1 MGIKDFFGKLFNTA
15 KVNISSINKLETYI
29 YGLKNDLSSTKVI
42 SEPSYEIEKCYLDS
56 VKSYEN
62 GNKNNK
68 LPSIISSYKAYVQE
82 IDSHNRTI
90 EALENKI
97 SKPLIEIRKMQDSVL
112 KYDDS
117 FFVKNAS
124 LISEINKYINKYGK
138 SKEFLDAIESY
149 KIKKEKILSDFDS
162 KIKQKNKELESTVI
176 VDNFSD
182 DMSQVFS
189 EMYSN
194 NYLIYRPYMDDF
206 SSTVDMIDKHNKNIK
221 VLIEKIKNIS
231 FNYEN
236 YIKNPSAQKSK
247 IEDLNRIID
256 DIEVY
261 SNITGEIGESYE
273 LMKRFIL
280 NYNLICEQYELHQQL
295 VSLLT
300 FVDDYYDSN
309 ERKRINESIE
319 VIRNKLQD
327 SELVFYD
334 FKSDDEINELI
345 DKHNSEY
352 VDNHINDSLFDDIN
366 GRKLDFEQRS
376 SVLHDSIS
384 NLTIAGAGAGKTLT
398 ICGKVKYLLEKGI
411 KEDEILLLSYSEN
424 SAKDLADKVGRIS
437 NNLKVK
443 TFHALGL
450 EILRESTKE
459 KKTVESQFNHIIED
473 YFSKELSKNS
483 EMLKKII
490 TYYGLYLSNDEFNK
504 KYKTSGDLFLD
515 LKKSDFI
522 TLKDQMSLSNDG
534 VHLETIKK
542 ELVKS
547 YEELAIANYYFLNGI
562 NYTYESTYKEA
573 KTSSYDY
580 RQYTPDFYLN
590 DYKIYHEHYGIDK
603 NGRASQYE
611 EQEEAKYLEGIR
623 WKRNLH
629 QQNNTICLE
638 TYSYEFSDGTIFD
651 KLEQDLKANNVV
663 FKPLNNKQIS
673 DAINSIYQGQA
684 FKSFITLI
692 RTFIS
697 LYKAQYEDEFGFDL
711 LKTKQ
716 LNNKYETIRAG
727 LFLDICKD
735 IYCYYINY
743 LKLED
748 KIDFDDMILKSM
760 RQIKSMDGFKYKYII
775 VDEFQDIS
783 YSRMKFLQELINH
796 GNSKL
801 FAVGDDWQAIYR
813 FSGCD
818 LNIFLNFKDY
828 FNDVTYN
835 YITSTHRNS
844 QELQDI
850 AGPFVMKNPEQYKK
864 NIKSD
869 LRLSN
874 PVRLMYFDDDKY
886 NALMNVLYEIN
897 KMKRNASVLLLGR
910 NNKDIETF
918 LIQGMYFT
926 DKKTGAMKNENFPY
940 MNIRFKT
947 AHASKGL
954 EDEFVVIINAD
965 DSKLGFP
972 NKIEDDVL
980 LNLVLASRNGFLYAE
995 ERRLWYVALTR
1006 TKSYTYILVN
1016 RNQPSE
1022 FVQEIVNKCTV
1033 LNPTFIEEINN
1044 SILCPKC
1051 KSGKLVI
1058 RNNPRNN
1065 NQFYGCTNYPY
1076 CKYTNDDIRA
1086 VKKGK
1091 RCPYCNDFLVYKKGP
1106 YGSFWGCSSYS
1117 KTGCSYKEE
1126 YIPQKNNYR

>member
-1 MGIKDFFGKLFNTA
+1 MGLKEFFGKVFNTA
-15 KVNISSINKLETYI
+15 KVNISSINKLESYI
-29 YGLKNDLSSTKVI
+29 LGLRSDLSSTKII
-42 SEPSYEIEKCYLDS
+42 SKPSYEIEKCFLDS
-56 VKSYEN
+56 SRSYEN
-62 GNKNNK
+62 GNKNSK
-68 LPSIISSYKAYVQE
+68 LPLVLNEYKSYVNL
-82 IDSHNRTI
+82 IDSHNREI
-90 EALENKI
+90 ELLNQKI
-97 SKPLIEIRKMQDSVL
+97 TSPLKQIKKMNEEVL

-117 FFVKNAS
+117 FFDRNKSIINA
-124 LISEINKYINKYGK
+124 INKYTYKVDMAG
-138 SKEFLDAIESY
+138 EFLSEIKSY
-149 KIKKEKILSDFDS
+149 KEKREKILSDFDE
-162 KIKQKNKELESTVI
+162 KIKAKNEELKSTI
-176 VDNFSD
+176 LVDIFSD
-182 DMSQVFS
+182 NMLKIFN
-189 EMYSN
+189 EMLVN
-194 NYLIYRPYMDDF
+194 NYIIYRAYMDDF
-206 SSTVDMIDKHNKNIK
+206 SNTYKKIEEHNHDISLLNKTIDAFD
-221 VLIEKIKNIS
+221 
-231 FNYEN
+231 FNYDKCVEN
-236 YIKNPSAQKSK
+236 PIVQESK
-247 IEDLNRIID
+247 IADLKQLVME
-256 DIEVY
+256 IEQY
-261 SNITGEIGESYE
+261 SNITGAIGEAYKLIS
-273 LMKRFIL
+273 KFVS
-280 NYNLICEQYELHQQL
+280 NYDIIVKQYELHIQCESIL
-295 VSLLT
+295 S
-300 FVDDYYDSN
+300 FVDDYYDFNKKKYIIESV
-309 ERKRINESIE
+309 EQIRKKIQNYEE
-319 VIRNKLQD
+319 
-327 SELVFYD
+327 VFYY
-334 FKSDDEINELI
+334 FLNDEEIGILI
-345 DKHNSEY
+345 EQHNCEF
-352 VDNHINDSLFDDIN
+352 VNKHINDSIFDNIS
-366 GRKLDFEQRS
+366 GRTLDPEQRS
-376 SVLHDSIS
+376 SILHDSIS

-398 ICGKVKYLLEKGI
+398 ICGKVKYLLQNGI
-411 KEDEILLLSYSEN
+411 KEDEILLLSYSRN
-424 SAKDLADKVGRIS
+424 SAKDLADKVANIS
-437 NNLKVK
+437 NNLEVK

-450 EILRESTKE
+450 DILKDSTQE
-459 KKTVESQFNHIIED
+459 KKTVEEQFNHIIED
-473 YFSKELSKNS
+473 YFSNELSKNG

-490 TYYGLYLSNDEFNK
+490 TYYGLYLSSDEYNK

-522 TLKDQMSLSNDG
+522 TLKDQMSLAKDG
-534 VHLETIKK
+534 IHLETIKK

-573 KTSSYDY
+573 KTSTYDY

-603 NGRASQYE
+603 DGRACQYE
-611 EQEEAKYLEGIR
+611 EQEETKYLDGIK

-651 KLEQDLKANNVV
+651 KLEQKLKANNVA

-697 LYKAQYEDEFGFDL
+697 LYKAQYEDECGFDV

-743 LKLED
+743 LKSED
-748 KIDFDDMILKSM
+748 KIDFDDMILKSVK
-760 RQIKSMDGFKYKYII
+760 QIKKMDNFKYKYII

-783 YSRMKFLQELINH
+783 YSRMKFLQELIKH

-828 FNDVTYN
+828 FEDVTYN

-844 QELQDI
+844 QQLQDI
-850 AGPFVMKNPEQYKK
+850 AGPFIMKNPEQYKK

-869 LRLSN
+869 LSLSN
-874 PVRLMYFDDDKY
+874 PVRLMYFEDDKY
-886 NALMNVLYEIN
+886 NALVNVLYEIN
-897 KMKRNASVLLLGR
+897 KLKRNASVLLLGR
-910 NNKDIETF
+910 NNKDIEAF

-926 DKKTGAMKNENFPY
+926 DKKTGTMKNEKFPY

-947 AHASKGL
+947 VHASKGL
-954 EDEFVVIINAD
+954 EDEFVIIINAD

-1006 TKSYTYILVN
+1006 TKSYTYVLVN

-1022 FVQEIVNKCTV
+1022 FVQEISNKCMV
-1033 LNPTFIEEINN
+1033 LNPTFVEEVNN

-1076 CKYTNDDIRA
+1076 CKYTNDDVRA

-1091 RCPYCNDFLVYKKGP
+1091 RCPYCNDFLIYKKGP

-1117 KTGCSYKEE
+1117 KTGCRYKEE
-1126 YIPQKNNYR
+1126 YISSKNNY